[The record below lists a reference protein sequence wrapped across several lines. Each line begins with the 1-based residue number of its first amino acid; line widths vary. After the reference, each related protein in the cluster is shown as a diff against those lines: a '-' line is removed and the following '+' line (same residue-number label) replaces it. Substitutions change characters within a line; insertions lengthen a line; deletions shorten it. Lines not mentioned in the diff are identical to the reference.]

1 MTTGVGA
8 PRPDADWIELAD
20 GVQVDITRTILPLE
34 HYGSPEIV
42 SFRGLPGGDGK
53 DHFALIFPSRQA
65 DAKIPLVRMHSECVT
80 GDVLGSLRCDCGKQ
94 LTEALSRLS
103 IEGGILIYLRQE
115 GRGIGLDEKL
125 RAYQL
130 QDSGFDTFEAN
141 VRLGHGEDARSYVL
155 AAEILR
161 VLDVPKIRLLTRNPD
176 KARQLRSA
184 GIDVVEQVK
193 TGLHLNPRNEKYL
206 QAKERRA
213 ARAAGSDRKR

>member
-1 MTTGVGA
+1 M
-8 PRPDADWIELAD
+8 
-20 GVQVDITRTILPLE
+20 QMDITRTILPLE

-53 DHFALIFPSRQA
+53 DHFALIFPSPHGNPK
-65 DAKIPLVRMHSECVT
+65 DPLVRIHSECVT

-94 LTEALSRLS
+94 LTEALARLS
-103 IEGGILIYLRQE
+103 SEGGILIYLRQE

-125 RAYQL
+125 RAYKL

-141 VRLGHGEDARSYVL
+141 VRLGHGEDARSYAL

-161 VLDVPKIRLLTRNPD
+161 VLEVPAIRLLTRNPD
-176 KARQLRSA
+176 KVRQLRNA
-184 GIDVVEQVK
+184 GIDVVLQVK
-193 TGLHLNPRNEKYL
+193 TGLHVNPRNEKYL

-213 ARAAGSDRKR
+213 ARVAGSDLKRGAVKRDE

>member
-1 MTTGVGA
+1 M
-8 PRPDADWIELAD
+8 EM
-20 GVQVDITRTILPLE
+20 DITRTILPLE

-53 DHFALIFPSRQA
+53 DHFALIFPSRQGNPE
-65 DAKIPLVRMHSECVT
+65 DPLVRIHSECVT

-94 LTEALSRLS
+94 LTEALARLS
-103 IEGGILIYLRQE
+103 REGGILIYLRQE

-125 RAYQL
+125 RAYKL

-141 VRLGHGEDARSYVL
+141 VQLGHGEDARSYAL

-161 VLDVPKIRLLTRNPD
+161 VLGIPTIRLLTRNPD
-176 KARQLRSA
+176 KVRQLRNA
-184 GIDVVEQVK
+184 GIDVVLQVK
-193 TGLHLNPRNEKYL
+193 TGLHVNPRNEKYL

-213 ARAAGSDRKR
+213 ARVAGSHLKRRAVKREE

>member
-1 MTTGVGA
+1 
-8 PRPDADWIELAD
+8 
-20 GVQVDITRTILPLE
+20 VDITRTILPLE

-53 DHFALIFPSRQA
+53 DHFALIFPSRQG

-161 VLDVPKIRLLTRNPD
+161 VLEVPKIRLLTRNPD
-176 KARQLRSA
+176 KVRQLRSA

>member
-1 MTTGVGA
+1 M
-8 PRPDADWIELAD
+8 
-20 GVQVDITRTILPLE
+20 DITRTILPLE

-53 DHFALIFPSRQA
+53 DHFALIFPSRQG

-161 VLDVPKIRLLTRNPD
+161 VLEVPKIRLLTRNPD
-176 KARQLRSA
+176 KVRQLRSA

>member
-1 MTTGVGA
+1 M
-8 PRPDADWIELAD
+8 
-20 GVQVDITRTILPLE
+20 DITRTILPLE

-53 DHFALIFPSRQA
+53 DHFALIFPSRGRNPK
-65 DAKIPLVRMHSECVT
+65 DPLVRIHSECVT

-94 LTEALSRLS
+94 LTEALARLS
-103 IEGGILIYLRQE
+103 REGGVLIYLRQE

-125 RAYQL
+125 RAYKL

-141 VRLGHGEDARSYVL
+141 VQLGHQEDARSYAL

-161 VLDVPKIRLLTRNPD
+161 VLGVPAIRLLTRNPD
-176 KARQLRSA
+176 KVRQLRDA
-184 GIDVVEQVK
+184 GIDVVLQVK
-193 TGLHLNPRNEKYL
+193 TGLHVNPRNEKYL

-213 ARAAGSDRKR
+213 ARSDLKRGAVKREE

>member
-1 MTTGVGA
+1 M
-8 PRPDADWIELAD
+8 
-20 GVQVDITRTILPLE
+20 DITRTILPLE

-53 DHFALIFPSRQA
+53 DHFALIFPSRQ
-65 DAKIPLVRMHSECVT
+65 DSPKDPLVRIHSECVT

-94 LTEALSRLS
+94 LTEALTRLS
-103 IEGGILIYLRQE
+103 REGGILIYLRQE

-125 RAYQL
+125 RAYKL

-141 VRLGHGEDARSYVL
+141 VQLGHQEDARSYAL

-161 VLDVPKIRLLTRNPD
+161 VLEVPAIRLLTRNPD
-176 KARQLRSA
+176 KVGQLRNA
-184 GIDVVEQVK
+184 GIDVVQQVK
-193 TGLHLNPRNEKYL
+193 TGLHVNPRNEKYL

-213 ARAAGSDRKR
+213 ARAAGSDLKRGTVKREE

>member
-1 MTTGVGA
+1 VTQTGSIFFGNA
-8 PRPDADWIELAD
+8 N

-53 DHFALIFPSRQA
+53 DHFALIFPSRQG

-161 VLDVPKIRLLTRNPD
+161 VLEVSKIRLLTRNPD
-176 KARQLRSA
+176 KARQLRNA

-213 ARAAGSDRKR
+213 ARAVGSDRKR